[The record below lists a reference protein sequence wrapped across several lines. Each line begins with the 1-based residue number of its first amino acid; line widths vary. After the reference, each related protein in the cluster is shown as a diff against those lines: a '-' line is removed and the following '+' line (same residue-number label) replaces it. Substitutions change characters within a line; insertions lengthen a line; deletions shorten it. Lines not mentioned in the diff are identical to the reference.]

1 MKFKLD
7 EHGNLELLTD
17 KADELVAL
25 GQLKEIIKGAQ
36 VHQQRHISDHAYLLE
51 CRFNEVVN
59 ALLKK

>member
-7 EHGNLELLTD
+7 ESGNLELLTD
-17 KADELVAL
+17 KPEELVAL
-25 GQLKEIIKGAQ
+25 GQLRVIIKGAE
-36 VHQQRHISDHAYLLE
+36 VHQQRHLSDHTYLLE